1 MLTPNDAEQIHTAN
15 AAENKH
21 FPPLF
26 VNVNARVPS
35 AIVNFSGT
43 FCWVAQALMVDA
55 MADKRLYEQELARMR
70 KENAFLEDQAR
81 ERHMRAAFCPACP
94 ILPPVLVFYYA
105 CFHVSYSFGR
115 NILRTRALVSCT
127 QSNCG
132 FKEQRRLVRCFV
144 RVCIMLPNFEWQGCV
159 VHTRSLSLYRAR
171 VRPHMRTTCCLDT
184 GTPPPWVYAPR
195 TPAAALRTTRPS

>member
-94 ILPPVLVFYYA
+94 ILPPVLVFLL
-105 CFHVSYSFGR
+105 CVLS
-115 NILRTRALVSCT
+115 
-127 QSNCG
+127 
-132 FKEQRRLVRCFV
+132 CFV
-144 RVCIMLPNFEWQGCV
+144 LRWKKY
-159 VHTRSLSLYRAR
+159 TSYTS
-171 VRPHMRTTCCLDT
+171 
-184 GTPPPWVYAPR
+184 PR
-195 TPAAALRTTRPS
+195 ELHAVKLRF